1 MTLAIRTRTM
11 NTLGDIRFTT
21 FIASILAGIVVL
33 HHLFAQEPAEYVGP
47 AKETS
52 SDPTSALTKC
62 IPINRPPQLY
72 PASILAGAVV
82 LHHLFARKPYVGPA
96 SYTTSLAKCMP
107 IPVLDRLVCILVQN
121 NIDPSK
127 TDYGQSV
134 VRDLT
139 AFLVPLVFLLTVEAS
154 RVGNSGFL
162 LACMPFTAVVTCLFG
177 GGTYLLIFFVPLINY
192 SRKRIL
198 KASSASSIP
207 LARVY
212 AILVANAIYMV
223 SIIYMF
229 TAGMQESEAYSWAL
243 ILMGLLWLIY
253 SPLTWLFE
261 VLMEFTQGKIY
272 DVRAHVAEDIK
283 ARQLVRDSFLF
294 MAAVNVVLQVWAFCR
309 GGSTPL
315 RHFYRPFPFQDEKY
329 APAFS
334 LMWDL
339 FGAIGASWLWVLSE
353 MELAYQVFFI
363 PVSVLFPGGALMLF
377 AGRWEHMLM
386 FYSALSHSQ

>member
-1 MTLAIRTRTM
+1 M

-21 FIASILAGIVVL
+21 SI
-33 HHLFAQEPAEYVGP
+33 
-47 AKETS
+47 
-52 SDPTSALTKC
+52 
-62 IPINRPPQLY
+62 
-72 PASILAGAVV
+72 ASILAGAVV
-82 LHHLFARKPYVGPA
+82 LHHLFAQKPYEYVGPA
-96 SYTTSLAKCMP
+96 NETPSNPTSAQVKCMP
-107 IPVLDRLVCILVQN
+107 IPFLDRSVCILVQN

-139 AFLVPLVFLLTVEAS
+139 TFLVPLVFLLTVEAS
-154 RVGNSGFL
+154 RVGNSGSL
-162 LACMPFTAVVTCLFG
+162 LACMPFTAFVTCLFG
-177 GGTYLLIFFVPLINY
+177 GGTYLLLFFVPLMNY
-192 SRKRIL
+192 ARNRIM
-198 KASSASSIP
+198 KTSSASRIP

-243 ILMGLLWLIY
+243 VLMVLLWFIY
-253 SPLTWLFE
+253 SPLTWLFK
-261 VLMEFTQGKIY
+261 VWMKFAQGENR
-272 DVRAHVAEDIK
+272 DVRAAHVAEEIK
-283 ARQLVRDSFLF
+283 ARQLVCGSFFF
-294 MAAVNVVLQVWAFCR
+294 MAAVNVVLPVWAFCR

-315 RHFYRPFPFQDEKY
+315 RHIYNSFYRPFPFQQKEY

-353 MELAYQVFFI
+353 SEVVMDA
-363 PVSVLFPGGALMLF
+363 VLSILISLLFSPGAALMIVS
-377 AGRWEHMLM
+377 AGRELILIDH
-386 FYSALSHSQ
+386 AKRVQ